1 MPARWFKHYQRKHV
15 LPLAKGVPPRYS
27 NGLESLENA
36 VSTSQGHQE
45 DVSGDSQLATAAKA
59 ACFTIVGETLGT
71 EEPTYREESE
81 NNRELKRGLA

>member
-59 ACFTIVGETLGT
+59 ACCIIIGEIVRNLEAT
-71 EEPTYREESE
+71 
-81 NNRELKRGLA
+81 